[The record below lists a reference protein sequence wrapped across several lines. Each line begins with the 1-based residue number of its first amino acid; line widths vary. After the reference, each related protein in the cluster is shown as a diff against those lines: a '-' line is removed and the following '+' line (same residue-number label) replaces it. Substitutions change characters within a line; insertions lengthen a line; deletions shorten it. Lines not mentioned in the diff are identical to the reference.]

1 MPLPTTVTW
10 PDLLVPIWLVA
21 AWVGYVLVAD
31 HPRRG
36 RTTLMARMHEYRLAW
51 MRRMLG
57 RDNRI
62 VDTQIV
68 SLLVQ
73 NISFF
78 ASSTILI
85 VGGFVAVL
93 GARDQ
98 ALGILSEIPFA
109 ARTGDTLWDIK
120 ILTLIIIFVYAFFKF
135 TWALRQF
142 NYVAIMIGGA
152 PPPSKTPSPAAVDL
166 ADRTARVAT
175 RAAEHF
181 NKAMRAFYFGLATL
195 SWVIQP
201 WLCMLLIAWVT
212 AIVYRREFRSA
223 TLVGLGMVGEPIGDQ
238 TSVSPASIDSTQA
251 TRLG

>member
-1 MPLPTTVTW
+1 MPVLTTIAW

-21 AWVGYVLVAD
+21 VWVGYVTLAD

-36 RTTLMARMHEYRLAW
+36 RTTLMARMHQYRQAW
-51 MRRMLG
+51 MQRMLG
-57 RDNRI
+57 RENRI

-98 ALGILSEIPFA
+98 AMGILAEIPFA
-109 ARTGDTLWDIK
+109 ARTGDTLWDVK

-142 NYVAIMIGGA
+142 NYVAIMIGAA
-152 PPPSKTPSPAAVDL
+152 PPPAASPSAAAVEL

-181 NKAMRAFYFGLATL
+181 NKAMRAYYFGLATL

-201 WLCMLLIAWVT
+201 WLCMLLIAWVSL
-212 AIVYRREFRSA
+212 IVYRREFRSA
-223 TLVGLGMVGEPIGDQ
+223 TLGGLGAVDQPIGDQ
-238 TSVSPASIDSTQA
+238 PSVSPASIDSTQA